1 MVSNGPNSLVK
12 LDHQQQRIQ
21 SQGQISHLQQPS
33 SSPSG
38 PLLPSFAKLA
48 SSIPISPNV
57 DPPSSANI
65 INYIYDN
72 NSNRNLPER
81 KLQTSPS
88 LLPPPPPPPPSFPVS
103 LQHQQQHPPI
113 PSQHQQPLHHPSSV
127 VKYPTQSP
135 YYTPPPPH
143 PQVLAQSIILSQD
156 PEFRTRISE
165 LLDTACNLYH
175 GLQSPTPEN
184 LVILS
189 QRLRSSAD
197 LLDYFR
203 SKVNTNYVD
212 SINPVPS
219 SLNPN
224 LFPVNKSHRNHSFSV
239 SSATHVIKQHPH
251 HERTSSDSALARPSS
266 PVNSTPNS
274 TATVPSRKRSRDGL
288 EPTVCRHC
296 GTSETPE
303 WRRGPDGARTLCNAC
318 GLYHAKMLRR
328 NGSVA
333 ASEIRKRKQ
342 MEQQHQ
348 RP

>member
-1 MVSNGPNSLVK
+1 MSISVMVSNGPNSLVK
-12 LDHQQQRIQ
+12 LDHQQQQIQ
-21 SQGQISHLQQPS
+21 SQNRQHPS

-57 DPPSSANI
+57 DPPASANV
-65 INYIYDN
+65 INYIYN
-72 NSNRNLPER
+72 NNNRNRSLPEAN
-81 KLQTSPS
+81 LQTSPS
-88 LLPPPPPPPPSFPVS
+88 LLPPPPPPSFPFP
-103 LQHQQQHPPI
+103 QRQQQQHPPI
-113 PSQHQQPLHHPSSV
+113 PSQHQQPLHPPSSV
-127 VKYPTQSP
+127 VKYPTQPP
-135 YYTPPPPH
+135 YYTARLH
-143 PQVLAQSIILSQD
+143 PQVLAQTINLSQD
-156 PEFRTRISE
+156 PEFRSRISE

-175 GLQSPTPEN
+175 GLQSPTPET
-184 LVILS
+184 LLILS

-203 SKVNTNYVD
+203 LKVNPNSVD
-212 SINPVPS
+212 SINPAPS

-224 LFPVNKSHRNHSFSV
+224 LFSASKPHRNHSFSV
-239 SSATHVIKQHPH
+239 SSATPVIKQHPH
-251 HERTSSDSALARPSS
+251 HERTTSDSVLARPTS
-266 PVNSTPNS
+266 PVNSTPSS
-274 TATVPSRKRSRDGL
+274 TVTVPSKKRSRDGN

-296 GTSETPE
+296 GASETPE

-333 ASEIRKRKQ
+333 TSEIRKRKQ